1 MNEYDDSG
9 NILSKKLYSYTT
21 AETPTGT
28 PTVYEYT
35 YGDTTWGDLLTGY
48 QGHNITYDE
57 IGNPISYYNN
67 GTAYSYTW
75 TQGRRLDTASDGET
89 YMTFTYDDNG
99 VRTGKTVGSDVY
111 TYNVEGTRILSE
123 SWGTNLLVY
132 LYDDNGLPTGMQ
144 YRKTSY
150 AEDVYDTFWF
160 EKNLQGDIIAIYNN
174 AGVKLAS
181 YTYDAWGNFTVT
193 YTNGGATTAAQYNP
207 FTYRSYYYDDDLGLY
222 YLNSRY
228 YDSNTGRF
236 ISADGQLNNGL
247 LGYNLFAYC
256 ENNPMMYTDPEG
268 TFVFTTA
275 IIIGIIVGAIIGGTI
290 GGIYAYN
297 EASEAGATG
306 WELAGY
312 TTLGVLSGGALGAI
326 GGGALGYAAPMI
338 GSFMSTS
345 IPLITFPN
353 LFGEAIGVTTIYVT
367 GSQIVGGSAI
377 VFGGLLIGDVFAFSS
392 NNRPGNNQAQNKQF
406 KDAVREAGYNPN
418 DPNIRDD
425 LREIHN
431 YIRSNKLNL
440 GWKDLLKLIVDWLG

>member
-1 MNEYDDSG
+1 MYE
-9 NILSKKLYSYTT
+9 NI
-21 AETPTGT
+21 G
-28 PTVYEYT
+28 
-35 YGDTTWGDLLTGY
+35 
-48 QGHNITYDE
+48 I
-57 IGNPISYYNN
+57 
-67 GTAYSYTW
+67 
-75 TQGRRLDTASDGET
+75 
-89 YMTFTYDDNG
+89 
-99 VRTGKTVGSDVY
+99 
-111 TYNVEGTRILSE
+111 
-123 SWGTNLLVY
+123 
-132 LYDDNGLPTGMQ
+132 
-144 YRKTSY
+144 
-150 AEDVYDTFWF
+150 
-160 EKNLQGDIIAIYNN
+160 
-174 AGVKLAS
+174 VK
-181 YTYDAWGNFTVT
+181 
-193 YTNGGATTAAQYNP
+193 
-207 FTYRSYYYDDDLGLY
+207 
-222 YLNSRY
+222 
-228 YDSNTGRF
+228 
-236 ISADGQLNNGL
+236 
-247 LGYNLFAYC
+247 
-256 ENNPMMYTDPEG
+256 NNPMMYTDPEG
-268 TFVFTTA
+268 TFIFTTA

-297 EASEAGATG
+297 EASEVGATG